1 MCFLNSFIPI
11 FVEGYL
17 NSSNLWYITARIPG
31 SFSNF
36 FKLFSSADVSDIN
49 KRIMISLIVDA
60 TKDVIF
66 LQIIKDNKS
75 YTNEYSNSRDNFD
88 RIGLIIFDYLK
99 SNNIKLAEITNIFV
113 NCGPGNFSGI
123 RSSIVTCK
131 AISISN
137 SIKLYGFD
145 SSQINDKK
153 YNKVLDL
160 LKKDVLIKDLIKP
173 LYK

>member
-1 MCFLNSFIPI
+1 
-11 FVEGYL
+11 
-17 NSSNLWYITARIPG
+17 
-31 SFSNF
+31 
-36 FKLFSSADVSDIN
+36 
-49 KRIMISLIVDA
+49 MISLIVDA
-60 TKDVIF
+60 T
-66 LQIIKDNKS
+66 KDNKS